1 MLTQR
6 TNTISFPRHR
16 FVQQTGGYNDT
27 NKQSVHAL
35 QTSRLVFDPEASTP
49 PSDFMK
55 SLSER
60 MGVYFTNAAT
70 LATTGAESTGRL
82 SDSPAYNAN
91 NWLQK

>member
-6 TNTISFPRHR
+6 TNAISFPRHR

-27 NKQSVHAL
+27 NKQSTYTL

-60 MGVYFTNAAT
+60 MGVYFT
-70 LATTGAESTGRL
+70 ATTSTGLESTGRL